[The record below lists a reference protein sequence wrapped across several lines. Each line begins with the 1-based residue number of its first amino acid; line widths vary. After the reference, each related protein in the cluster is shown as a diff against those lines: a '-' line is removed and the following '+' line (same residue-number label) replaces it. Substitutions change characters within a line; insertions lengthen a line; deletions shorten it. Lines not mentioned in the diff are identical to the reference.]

1 MGVLL
6 ALGPLV
12 SIGTAH
18 AATVARPVGTATATP
33 AQIAQEEQALL
44 LKIAALSN
52 ALELAQA
59 HELVATR
66 TVAAD
71 LATVQRDRHQVV
83 EAAVATYMEGPVS
96 GVGQVLAEAVVR
108 ASDVDMTR
116 FRLALAN
123 ARATEAAA
131 RRAVTE
137 AQATLARLQ
146 AARATLARQE
156 AAAIARQQAQAA
168 AARAAAEAA
177 AQAAAARAAARA
189 AAERAAAATAARLAA
204 ERSSPPASDPA
215 STSSPAGGASA
226 SAGSASASG
235 PPTADPAP
243 PTGSPVA
250 VNYLQATEAQMAL
263 MKKYPFGPVTARLPA
278 SLTVTSEVET
288 GVASWYG
295 PGFEG
300 QPTASGAIFDE
311 NGWTCASPSLPLG
324 TFLLVS
330 ANGRSVLLLVNDRGP
345 YVGGRILDL
354 TYAAAAYLGYVSA
367 GVADVTATVVTPT
380 PTSQGG

>member
-1 MGVLL
+1 M
-6 ALGPLV
+6 V

-18 AATVARPVGTATATP
+18 AATVARPAGTTAATP
-33 AQIAQEEQALL
+33 AEIGKEEQALV

-71 LATVQRDRHQVV
+71 LATVRRDRHQVV

-116 FRLALAN
+116 FRRALAN

-131 RRAVTE
+131 RRAVAE
-137 AQATLARLQ
+137 AQSTLARLQ
-146 AARATLARQE
+146 AARTTLAREEAVAIAHQQAL
-156 AAAIARQQAQAA
+156 AAAQAAARAA

-204 ERSSPPASDPA
+204 ERSSPPTSGPD
-215 STSSPAGGASA
+215 SGSSPAGGASGTTNST
-226 SAGSASASG
+226 SAGGSTTDSQG
-235 PPTADPAP
+235 P

-263 MKKYPFGPVTARLPA
+263 MKKYPFGPVTSPLPP
-278 SLTVTSEVET
+278 SLSVTSEVET

-324 TFLLVS
+324 TFLLVQ

-354 TYAAAAYLGYVSA
+354 TYAAANYLGYVSA
-367 GVADVTATVVTPT
+367 GVADVTATVVTP
-380 PTSQGG
+380 PAASGGA